1 VTAQIEPVLKRDDV
15 LSEPGSPGAPLV
27 ASHDDAAT
35 TDADALLH
43 EVLRLVRLIE
53 RTRTHFASNGTD
65 GVEHAAYILL
75 AHLNCV
81 GPVRASALAEAVH
94 SDPSTISRQVSGLVK
109 AGLVERRPD
118 PEDGRACLLAAT
130 GEGERVFEA
139 KRRARR
145 EQTAAM
151 LTHWSPADR
160 SQLITLLDRFN
171 TDFEKHRPDI
181 LAAAAKHAAVA
192 RQGGTRS

>member
-1 VTAQIEPVLKRDDV
+1 VAVHIEPGLDPDPVPAEAHVGDV
-15 LSEPGSPGAPLV
+15 GR
-27 ASHDDAAT
+27 
-35 TDADALLH
+35 ADAILS
-43 EVLRLVRLIE
+43 EVLRLVRLVE
-53 RTRTHFASNGTD
+53 RTRAHFATGPAD
-65 GVEHAAYILL
+65 GVEHAAYVLL

-94 SDPSTISRQVSGLVK
+94 SDPSTISRQISGLVK

-130 GEGERVFEA
+130 SEGERVFEA

-145 EQTAAM
+145 RHTAAM

-160 SQLITLLDRFN
+160 NQFVTLLDRFN
-171 TDFEKHRPDI
+171 TDFENYRPNI
-181 LAAAAKHAAVA
+181 LDAAAKHAAPA
-192 RQGGTRS
+192 RQGGPTS